1 MHKSTSPMNDFHV
14 FVEAVQEAPLVKQR
28 ETWGCAGD
36 DIEEISL
43 TRPASRAYVGALEAA
58 IAEPLRAPIEAG
70 YEFTQYWDRINYDPR
85 HVLPFLLDLLV
96 CAPRDLRVA
105 YFGGHR
111 AMFDLLRVALR
122 RIGFEKDILV
132 SRENAARLGLA
143 PDEAGGAALDEVFA
157 ANIFIFDCV
166 TIKGEAFRNEMS
178 ASDAALVDDLVV
190 SFYRFV
196 DDERARSGPPRRVV
210 MINAIE
216 NRFEE
221 LVRKYLDYARTP
233 FSTRLRHGFVRRGEK
248 PGLLQARKQRRA
260 RRDLRKWMIFT
271 AASEK
276 K

>member
-1 MHKSTSPMNDFHV
+1 M
-14 FVEAVQEAPLVKQR
+14 R
-28 ETWGCAGD
+28 
-36 DIEEISL
+36 
-43 TRPASRAYVGALEAA
+43 RPS
-58 IAEPLRAPIEAG
+58 AEPLKAPLEAG

-96 CAPRDLRVA
+96 CEPRDLRIA

-122 RIGFEKDILV
+122 RVAFEKDILV
-132 SRENAARLGLA
+132 CRENAARLGLA
-143 PDEAGGAALDEVFA
+143 PDDAGVAAPDEVFG
-157 ANIFIFDCV
+157 ANVFIFDCV
-166 TIKGEAFRNEMS
+166 TINGDAVSNEMS

-196 DDERARSGPPRRVV
+196 DDERARPAPPRRVV

-248 PGLLQARKQRRA
+248 QGLLEARKQRRA
-260 RRDLRKWMIFT
+260 RRDLRNWMMST
-271 AASEK
+271 ATCQK